1 MKKKLAILG
10 ATGSIG
16 TTTLDIVRNYIEDF
30 EIVLLANNENLLG
43 LEQLIKEFK
52 PLYATNELSKTFY
65 KNGIKDVYDKGFL
78 NRAETYEGIDI
89 VINGIV
95 GIAGL
100 APSIAVLQ
108 SSATLATA
116 NKESFVT
123 AGKLVVATKEKHNAK
138 IIPIDSEHS
147 TIWQCIGSDNEN
159 VQSIILTASGGAF
172 RGYNKEQLFV
182 AKAKD
187 ALKHPTWV
195 MGKKVTIDCATLM
208 NKGMEIIEA
217 KYLFGTNNIEVVQ
230 HNESIIHSMVLFKDN
245 TIIAG
250 MSNPDM
256 TLPIQYA
263 LTFPKRKESK
273 VAPLNFAEISTL
285 NFGKID
291 EAKFPCFGIAKRVS
305 KMGDCAG
312 NVMNSSNEVAVK
324 AYLDNQIGF
333 YDISD
338 LIANALDKFAGDYD
352 YTNLEEVYCMDKEV
366 SEYTFKRIYGGR

>member
-16 TTTLDIVRNYIEDF
+16 TTTL
-30 EIVLLANNENLLG
+30 EIIRKNISDYEVVLIANNENLVG
-43 LEQLIKEFK
+43 LEALLKEFK
-52 PLYATNELSKTFY
+52 PLYAINISSKSLY
-65 KNGIKDVYDKGFL
+65 KNGLKTNYDECFL
-78 NRAETYEGIDI
+78 TRAETYEGIDI

-100 APSIAVLQ
+100 APTIAVLQ

-123 AGKLVVATKEKHNAK
+123 AGKLVISTKEKHNAK
-138 IIPIDSEHS
+138 IIPLDSEHS
-147 TIWQCIGSDNEN
+147 TIWQCIGNEKEN
-159 VQSIILTASGGAF
+159 VKSILLTASGGAF
-172 RGYNKEQLFV
+172 RNLSKKQLES
-182 AKAKD
+182 AKAID

-217 KYLFGTNNIEVVQ
+217 KYLFGIDNIEVVQ
-230 HNESIIHSMVLFKDN
+230 HNESIIHSMVQFKDN

-250 MSNPDM
+250 LSQPDM

-263 LTFPKRKESK
+263 LTHPKRLESK
-273 VAPLNFAEISTL
+273 VAPLDFTTISSL
-285 NFGKID
+285 NFGTID
-291 EAKFPCFGIAKRVS
+291 ELKFPCFAIAKRVN

-312 NVMNSSNEVAVK
+312 NVMNSANEVAVK
-324 AYLDNQIGF
+324 AYLDNKIGF
-333 YDISD
+333 YDIPN
-338 LIANALDKFAGDYD
+338 LIEDALNKFASNNY
-352 YTNLEEVYCMDKEV
+352 YTDINQIICMDKEV
-366 SEYTFKRIYGGR
+366 SEYTFKRIYGGK